1 MSTGNPVQSHLDLIS
16 RDGNRLSLHTSPSL
30 SILEIMK
37 LTSQIVKKNPKSLMI
52 QPQINTL
59 SKDVGEEVNQGKW
72 EFVRYHGNVEL

>member
-1 MSTGNPVQSHLDLIS
+1 
-16 RDGNRLSLHTSPSL
+16 
-30 SILEIMK
+30 MK

-59 SKDVGEEVNQGKW
+59 SKDVGEEVNQRKW

>member
-1 MSTGNPVQSHLDLIS
+1 
-16 RDGNRLSLHTSPSL
+16 
-30 SILEIMK
+30 MK

-72 EFVRYHGNVEL
+72 EFVRYHGNVELWEF